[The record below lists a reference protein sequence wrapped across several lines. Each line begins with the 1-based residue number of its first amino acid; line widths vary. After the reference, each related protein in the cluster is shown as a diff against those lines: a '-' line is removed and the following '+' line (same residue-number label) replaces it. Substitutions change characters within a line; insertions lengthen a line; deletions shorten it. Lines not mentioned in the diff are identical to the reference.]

1 MTHDLYRP
9 EGFEHARSIEEEA
22 RLWLIEIYAQ
32 SLTQD
37 VQAGFR
43 DWLSRSPDHSA
54 AYARLERSWRDLVL
68 IEGLEDLTSHRRVGL
83 GARLKRVWG
92 ERPMSSWNVTAGLA
106 GALALVCLTALV
118 GISMITASRSVIDSP
133 RTYIAYQT
141 AMGQS
146 RSVTL
151 EDGSI
156 ITLGAAT
163 HLDVHLGVESRDL
176 ILHEG
181 QAYFDVA
188 RDEARPFKVDAG
200 SAQIRVLGT
209 EFDIRRAPRGVEVIV
224 AEGEVG
230 VHSVHDPRGDFTP
243 ENPLRAGQQVRIAPG
258 EPVSQVMEANLETAF
273 DWREG
278 RLSYADAPLEDVI
291 ADLNRYRAVPIILSG
306 RELRDIRVT
315 TAFDIARQDQ
325 FLAMVIRSYNLKQTI
340 TPDRIL
346 LYREVARN

>member
-1 MTHDLYRP
+1 MTQDLYRP
-9 EGFEHARSIEEEA
+9 DGFEHARTIDDEA
-22 RLWLIEIYAQ
+22 RLWLAEIYAQ
-32 SLTQD
+32 ALTAD

-43 DWLSRSPDHSA
+43 AWLSRSPEHSA
-54 AYARLERSWRDLVL
+54 AYARLEQSWRDLVL
-68 IEGLEDLTSHRRVGL
+68 IEGIEDLTSHRREGVL
-83 GARLKRVWG
+83 ARLMRAWR
-92 ERPMSSWNVTAGLA
+92 ERPVSNWGVATGLA
-106 GALALVCLTALV
+106 GAVALVSLVALL
-118 GISMITASRSVIDSP
+118 GISMMNASNAGLAISHDYTAYR
-133 RTYIAYQT
+133 T
-141 AMGQS
+141 AMGESQTVS
-146 RSVTL
+146 L
-151 EDGSI
+151 EDGSV

-163 HLDVHLGVESRDL
+163 HLDVYLGEESREL

-188 RDEARPFKVDAG
+188 RDEARPFTVDAG

-230 VHSVHDPRGDFTP
+230 VHSAHDPSGDFTP
-243 ENPLRAGQQVRIAPG
+243 DNPLRAGQQVRIAPG
-258 EPVSQVMEANLETAF
+258 EPVSPVMEANLETAF
-273 DWREG
+273 DWRQG

-325 FLAMVIRSYNLKQTI
+325 FLALVIRSYNLKQTI
-340 TPDRIL
+340 THDRIL